1 MRRIRKI
8 VNGIIV
14 LVLCISMFQWNYIN
28 AGGISVSVSPSSVEV
43 GQQFTISVSASG
55 VFVEGL
61 TVNCSGC
68 TLLSNINPT
77 IDTGETK
84 TATARL
90 DSASGASVTVSG
102 TAASYD
108 VDANEEFAVSGT
120 AYVSAKAKPS
130 TTTPNTN
137 NNGSS
142 SSVQNSTPNVNT
154 NQNINSNNEEE
165 QKEDKR
171 SKNND
176 LGSLSINQGELS
188 PKFSSDTTSYKVD
201 LPADIEKITLNAKA
215 KDDKASVSG
224 DGEKT
229 LKAGKNEFT
238 ITVTAENGST
248 KKYKIEIYVDEKPLV
263 YTMFNDTKLGVVR
276 NIEGLDVPKGFTET
290 KVKIE
295 DKEVVAWTNE
305 KINKTI
311 VYLSDEENNKSFY
324 LYEDGNIISSFMYRK
339 MLGKELYV
347 VDVPTDKQ
355 SIKGMKYQKVTIDET
370 ELNGWVF
377 EDKNFENY
385 IVIYVM
391 NINGNMEYYQ
401 YEKTQNTLQ
410 LYSGAAAISQQ
421 NYEEQIKKLDDYKF
435 LNTIMICGVI
445 GLLVLIVGMTSYIIY
460 SKKKKKRFGTRLV
473 RPMNEDE
480 E

>member
-1 MRRIRKI
+1 MRRIRKV
-8 VNGIIV
+8 VNGIMALFLFI
-14 LVLCISMFQWNYIN
+14 LMFQWNHIN
-28 AGGISVSVSPSSVEV
+28 ASGISVSASPSSVEV

-61 TVNCSGC
+61 TVSCSGC

-90 DSASGASVTVSG
+90 DSASGASISVSG

-108 VDANEEFAVSGT
+108 VNANEEFGVSGT
-120 AYVSAKAKPS
+120 AYVSAQTKPS
-130 TTTPNTN
+130 TSKPNTN
-137 NNGSS
+137 NSGSS
-142 SSVQNSTPNVNT
+142 NTVQNNIPNVNT
-154 NQNINSNNEEE
+154 NQNTNASNEE

-176 LGSLSINQGELS
+176 LASLSISQGKLS
-188 PKFSSDTTSYKVD
+188 PEFSSDTTSYKVN
-201 LPADIEKITLNAKA
+201 LPADIEKITMNAKA
-215 KDDKASVSG
+215 KDDKATVSG

-229 LKAGKNEFT
+229 LKAGKNECS
-238 ITVTAENGST
+238 IIVTAENGST
-248 KKYKIEIYVDEKPLV
+248 KTYKIEMYVDEKPLV

-276 NIEGLDVPKGFTET
+276 NIDGIDVPKGFTET
-290 KVKIE
+290 KVKI
-295 DKEVVAWTNE
+295 DNKEVIAWTNK
-305 KINKTI
+305 KIDKTI
-311 VYLSDEENNKSFY
+311 VYLSDEQNNKSFY
-324 LYEDGNIISSFMYRK
+324 LYENGKVNSSFAYRK
-339 MLGKELYV
+339 MLGRELYV
-347 VDVPTDKQ
+347 VDVPSDKQ

-370 ELNGWVF
+370 ELNGWIY
-377 EDKNFENY
+377 EDKDFKNY

-421 NYEEQIKKLDDYKF
+421 KYEQQMKNLDDYKSF
-435 LNTIMICGVI
+435 NTIMICCVI
-445 GLLVLIVGMTSYIIY
+445 GLLVLFVGIISYIIY
-460 SKKKKKRFGTRLV
+460 AKKKKKRYGTRLIRSV
-473 RPMNEDE
+473 NEDE